1 MNNARSLGLSLRR
14 KYNYKQQIYG
24 YHLANPWVR
33 FNGKSEMEHNDL
45 VQRKISK

>member
-24 YHLANPWVR
+24 YHLANPWLGLTANPKWSTTIWCKER
-33 FNGKSEMEHNDL
+33 
-45 VQRKISK
+45 